1 MVSASARIGN
11 SIRCH
16 VADNGSQDGSQA
28 LAVSMGVRIVHV
40 QAKEYGNALMGGIDA
55 ARGKYAIMLR
65 IAEVPATLFP
75 DGHRRL
81 PHLRRWRDGWRH
93 HTHCAPGARMLLVY

>member
-1 MVSASARIGN
+1 MGN

-28 LAVSMGVRIVHV
+28 LAVSMGVSIVHV

-55 ARGKYAIMLR
+55 ACGKYAIMGDADDSYDFTRLG
-65 IAEVPATLFP
+65 LFIKKN
-75 DGHRRL
+75 
-81 PHLRRWRDGWRH
+81 
-93 HTHCAPGARMLLVY
+93 T